1 MAVTF
6 VDDGNA
12 AINLSGATLA
22 LIIHNTQ
29 TNTDTAGAGAWTITN
44 AAGGLATYA
53 WASAD
58 SATPGTY
65 LLYIKATYG
74 GGGVAFADPIPWQ
87 VNAT

>member
-12 AINLSGATLA
+12 AINLTGATLT

-29 TNTDTAGAGAWTITN
+29 TNTDATGAGSWTITN

-53 WASAD
+53 WAAAD
-58 SATPGTY
+58 SATSGTY
-65 LLYIKATYG
+65 LLYIKATYS
-74 GGGVAFADPIPWQ
+74 GGVSICDPIPWQ
-87 VNAT
+87 VNAV